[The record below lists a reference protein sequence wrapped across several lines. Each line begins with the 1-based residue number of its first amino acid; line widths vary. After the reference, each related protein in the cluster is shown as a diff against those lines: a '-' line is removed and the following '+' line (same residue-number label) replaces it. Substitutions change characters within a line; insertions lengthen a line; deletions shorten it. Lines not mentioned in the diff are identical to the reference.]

1 MDLKGENKMN
11 IIEKAKLEAK
21 QLINKAYQIEE
32 IYRKMK
38 NYYPNCRVYVYA
50 NKEVSLNMTDESDNF
65 SKFKHLF
72 IEDFE
77 DNFDVDYKN
86 EGFNEYGGFY
96 HYRFKYLDVDVNFYF
111 YPNSSCE
118 LIEEEVVE
126 KRFRMKC

>member
-1 MDLKGENKMN
+1 MN
-11 IIEKAKLEAK
+11 VIEKAKLEAK

-38 NYYPNCRVYVYA
+38 NYYPEERISIYNNA
-50 NKEVSLNMTDESDNF
+50 IMMHPLHETKDFT
-65 SKFKHLF
+65 KFRNLF
-72 IEDFE
+72 IEEFE
-77 DNFDVDYKN
+77 DNFDVQYKRQ
-86 EGFNEYGGFY
+86 GFNEYGGFY
-96 HYRFKYLDVDVNFYF
+96 WYDFKYLDVDVNFYF

>member
-1 MDLKGENKMN
+1 MN

-32 IYRKMK
+32 IYRKLK
-38 NYYPNCRVYVYA
+38 RYYPEERISIHNYGISFHV
-50 NKEVSLNMTDESDNF
+50 TDKSDNF
-65 SKFKHLF
+65 SKFRNLF

-77 DNFDVDYKN
+77 ENFNVKYEN
-86 EGFNEYGGFY
+86 EAFNEYGGFY
-96 HYRFKYLDVDVNFYF
+96 WYDFKYLDVAVNFYF